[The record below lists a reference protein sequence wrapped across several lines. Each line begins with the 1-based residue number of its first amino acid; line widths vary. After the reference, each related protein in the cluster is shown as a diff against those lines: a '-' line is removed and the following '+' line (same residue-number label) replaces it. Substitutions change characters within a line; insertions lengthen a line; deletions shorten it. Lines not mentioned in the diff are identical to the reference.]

1 MTLDTC
7 TIDSPVGPLRLIAH
21 ADRLVTC
28 EFQKAP
34 DRLEHALA
42 RLHRHL
48 GNCEPREHRDPAG
61 AVTRLARYFAGELR
75 ALDEQPVELLGTPFQ
90 KRCWEAL
97 RLIAP
102 GTTWTYAQL
111 AEHLGKPTATRAVG
125 AANGAN
131 FVAIFVPCHR
141 VIAANHTLWGYG
153 GGLDR
158 KRLLL
163 AHEGAAFAD
172 KHPQEALEL

>member
-7 TIDSPVGPLRLIAH
+7 TIESPVGPLRLIAH
-21 ADRLVTC
+21 DDRLVAC
-28 EFQKAP
+28 RFELVP
-34 DRLEHALA
+34 ERVESALA
-42 RLHRHL
+42 QLHRYL
-48 GNCEPREHRDPAG
+48 GNCEPREHHDPAG
-61 AVTRLARYFAGELR
+61 AVSRLARYFSGELG

-90 KRCWEAL
+90 RRCWEAL
-97 RLIAP
+97 RTIPP
-102 GTTWTYAQL
+102 GATWTYARL
-111 AEHLGKPTATRAVG
+111 AGHIGRPTATRAVG

-158 KRLLL
+158 KRWLLN
-163 AHEGAAFAD
+163 HEGAAFAD
-172 KHPQEALEL
+172 RHPQVAMEL

>member
-7 TIDSPVGPLRLIAH
+7 TIESPVGPLRLIAH
-21 ADRLVTC
+21 GDRLVAC
-28 EFQKAP
+28 RFESVPA
-34 DRLEHALA
+34 RVESALA
-42 RLHRHL
+42 QLHRYL
-48 GNCEPREHRDPAG
+48 GNCEPREHHDPAG
-61 AVTRLARYFAGELR
+61 AASRLGRYFSGELR
-75 ALDEQPVELLGTPFQ
+75 ALDEQPVDLLGTPFQ

-97 RLIAP
+97 RLIPP
-102 GTTWTYAQL
+102 GSTWTYAQL
-111 AEHLGKPTATRAVG
+111 AEHLDKPTATRAVG

-158 KRLLL
+158 KRWLL

-172 KHPQEALEL
+172 KHPQVAMEL